1 MRRIAVVG
9 LVIALLLAMAAPA
22 FALPGKPSSNG
33 VIYADGN
40 LYRSKAA
47 ANLPAPNGHNLQS
60 FDKLF
65 DIAGQPNVSEAAPGD
80 RSYNG
85 GRWEVISTSWTDPTA
100 EHSVLM
106 SIDDVYAAV
115 AAGELDI
122 GGPVAYLECPLLAL
136 K

>member
-9 LVIALLLAMAAPA
+9 LVVAMLFAMAAPA
-22 FALPGKPSSNG
+22 FALPGKTSSVG

-47 ANLPAPNGHNLQS
+47 ANLPAPNGQNLQS

-65 DIAGQPNVSEAAPGD
+65 DIAGQPNVSDAAPGD
-80 RSYNG
+80 SNYNG
-85 GRWEVISTSWTDPTA
+85 GRWEVISTSWTDPMA
-100 EHSVLM
+100 EHSLLT
-106 SIDDVYAAV
+106 SAEDVYAAV
-115 AAGELDI
+115 AAGELEI
-122 GGPVAYLECPLLAL
+122 GGPVAYVECPLLRL